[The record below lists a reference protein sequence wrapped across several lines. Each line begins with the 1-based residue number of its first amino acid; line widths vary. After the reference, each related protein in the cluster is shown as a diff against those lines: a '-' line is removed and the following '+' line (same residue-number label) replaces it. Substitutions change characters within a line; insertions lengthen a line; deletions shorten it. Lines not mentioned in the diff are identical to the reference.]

1 MVSITVRKDNVE
13 LHVPEDQK
21 ERYLKLGYSV
31 YDGDKLVEE
40 ALTED
45 VGVLLT
51 KISALQSE
59 NDELKKQVAKLK
71 ADLKKERTRTTK
83 PENE

>member
-1 MVSITVRKDNVE
+1 MDSITVRKGNVE

-40 ALTED
+40 APTND
-45 VGVLLT
+45 VGVLLAKVKSLET
-51 KISALQSE
+51 E
-59 NDELKKQVAKLK
+59 NAQLKKENTKLK
-71 ADLKKERTRTTK
+71 ADLRKAKTSKSES
-83 PENE
+83 